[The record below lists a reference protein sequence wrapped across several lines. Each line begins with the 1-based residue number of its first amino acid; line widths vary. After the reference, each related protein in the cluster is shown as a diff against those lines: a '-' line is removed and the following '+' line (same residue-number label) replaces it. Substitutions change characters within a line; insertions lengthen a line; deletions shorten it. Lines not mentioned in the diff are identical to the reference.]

1 MTTIHAVHVDRFETG
16 LAVLVNPSGRQFR
29 VPQSCVHDLPP
40 SATEA
45 ERRLVEAMVEWL
57 PLYSTSPKYVVSVL
71 GSAAANA
78 LNAVRAERK
87 PPDPVDPL
95 ALLAAVVELH
105 DKETCRHE
113 DTHRGGSIWTICDIC
128 GRKWADDRGGFQPY
142 SDPPAIAQARAALAA
157 SRSDKT

>member
-78 LNAVRAERK
+78 LNDVRAERK
-87 PPDPVDPL
+87 RPDPV
-95 ALLAAVVELH
+95 AEVLAAWRQIADAGNVGEYQ
-105 DKETCRHE
+105 DRM
-113 DTHRGGSIWTICDIC
+113 
-128 GRKWADDRGGFQPY
+128 GRMDR
-142 SDPPAIAQARAALAA
+142 AINALAA

>member
-1 MTTIHAVHVDRFETG
+1 MTTIRAVHVDRFEYG

-57 PLYSTSPKYVVSVL
+57 PLYSASPKYVVSVL

-87 PPDPVDPL
+87 PPDPVDPG
-95 ALLAAVVELH
+95 AEVLAAWEEW
-105 DKETCRHE
+105 DST
-113 DTHRGGSIWTICDIC
+113 
-128 GRKWADDRGGFQPY
+128 DRGTERL
-142 SDPPAIAQARAALAA
+142 RAAMEALAA

>member
-16 LAVLVNPSGRQFR
+16 LAVLVSPSGRQFR

-57 PLYSTSPKYVVSVL
+57 PLYSASPKYVVSVL

-87 PPDPVDPL
+87 PPDPVDPVEEVI
-95 ALLAAVVELH
+95 AAWRQIADAGNVGEYQ
-105 DKETCRHE
+105 DRM
-113 DTHRGGSIWTICDIC
+113 
-128 GRKWADDRGGFQPY
+128 GRMDR
-142 SDPPAIAQARAALAA
+142 AINALAA

>member
-78 LNAVRAERK
+78 LNDVRAERK
-87 PPDPVDPL
+87 RPDPV
-95 ALLAAVVELH
+95 AEVLAAW
-105 DKETCRHE
+105 KEWESTDSGTERL
-113 DTHRGGSIWTICDIC
+113 
-128 GRKWADDRGGFQPY
+128 
-142 SDPPAIAQARAALAA
+142 RAAMEALAA